1 MNNVKPKFNFIR
13 LIPTLL
19 SLTAGS
25 VDVIS
30 FLALNGLFVSH
41 ITGNLVILA
50 VRIVDVGEAPL
61 ALVLSIPIFVF
72 VLALTKYCAHKLE
85 NADYNTLKI
94 LLLIQFLF
102 LLGYLLIGINLH
114 KPIHSTTLLAVLAGM
129 LGVSAMAVQNAL
141 VQISLKGVSATAV
154 MTTNVTRF
162 VMDSMEVFIHKHS
175 PEAVD
180 AKKRALN
187 ILPVII
193 GFIIGC
199 AAGALLE
206 AHFGLFALLLSVTT
220 GFLSLL
226 CGLL

>member
-1 MNNVKPKFNFIR
+1 MNTRF
-13 LIPTLL
+13 IPTLL

-50 VRIVDVGEAPL
+50 VHIVNAGEAPL
-61 ALVLSIPIFVF
+61 ALVLSVPIFVL
-72 VLALTKYCAHKLE
+72 VLALTKYCAHKLAE
-85 NADYNTLKI
+85 KNFNTLKI

-102 LLGYLLIGINLH
+102 LLGYLFIGINLH
-114 KPIHSTTLLAVLAGM
+114 KPIHSTTVMAIIAGM

-162 VMDSMEVFIHKHS
+162 VMDATEAIINTAN
-175 PEAVD
+175 PETVE

-193 GFIIGC
+193 GFIVGC
-199 AAGALLE
+199 AFGALLE
-206 AHFGLFALLLSVTT
+206 ARFGFIALALPVTT
-220 GFLSLL
+220 GFLTLL